1 MVCVLVYQDEQRK
14 HAEKV
19 GPHQEEDA
27 RVETEGAE
35 HEEREDDSEPPAAF
49 APGKEVE
56 QRDRQRELDEEVS
69 PGEEHT
75 EPRAARDVERDLG
88 QRCADNLLV
97 AEPVLAS
104 THRQQPIAYI
114 EERSRRSGAAAKAA
128 RTRGGGGRA
137 ERRACNL
144 VQHTAVSHLGDAREE
159 VDRDQ
164 DRHKTCVAEPRRAAR
179 VGGQVG
185 HGECGD
191 NDKEEGGL

>member
-14 HAEKV
+14 HAEEV

-49 APGKEVE
+49 APRKEVE

-97 AEPVLAS
+97 AEPVLVS
-104 THRQQPIAYI
+104 THRQQPIAYRGEV
-114 EERSRRSGAAAKAA
+114 EEKRCGGKSGQDP
-128 RTRGGGGRA
+128 RGGGGRA

>member
-1 MVCVLVYQDEQRK
+1 MVCVLVYQHEQRT
-14 HAEKV
+14 HAEEV

-49 APGKEVE
+49 APREEVE

-97 AEPVLAS
+97 AEPVLVSANRLQRRGRGEAVR
-104 THRQQPIAYI
+104 RQKLPGPAV
-114 EERSRRSGAAAKAA
+114 EEGEQ
-128 RTRGGGGRA
+128 RGGPVIW
-137 ERRACNL
+137 CNTPL
-144 VQHTAVSHLGDAREE
+144 YRTLEMPEKR
-159 VDRDQ
+159 
-164 DRHKTCVAEPRRAAR
+164 
-179 VGGQVG
+179 
-185 HGECGD
+185 
-191 NDKEEGGL
+191 